1 MENKNLELLSIE
13 YDFSN
18 LPQDIIAKTF
28 NFNYGINPMIK
39 SNLTEEQYEKLEEN
53 LDTIMEYISLALVY
67 GFSKTAQEELSKYE

>member
-1 MENKNLELLSIE
+1 MEKNLELLSIE

-18 LPQDIIAKTF
+18 LPKDIIAKTF

-53 LDTIMEYISLALVY
+53 LDVVMEYISLALVC
-67 GFSKTAQEELSKYE
+67 GFSKTAQEELAKDGN